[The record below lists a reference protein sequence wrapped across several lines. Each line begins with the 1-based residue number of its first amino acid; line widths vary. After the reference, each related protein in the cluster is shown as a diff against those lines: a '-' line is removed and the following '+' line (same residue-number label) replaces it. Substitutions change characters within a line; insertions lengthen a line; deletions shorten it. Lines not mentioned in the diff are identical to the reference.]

1 MRSRLTSSQS
11 SISTLAIRQVVME
24 GPELGPIK
32 NIHDLQHPQNE
43 ILDNILRQS
52 RLLEAY
58 RKKFGELPDE

>member
-1 MRSRLTSSQS
+1 
-11 SISTLAIRQVVME
+11 ME

-43 ILDNILRQS
+43 ILDNILKQS

-58 RKKFGELPDE
+58 RRRFGELEDKESE